1 MDTRPFHRYLTP
13 EEEKSLLSSI
23 ARRNEL
29 ESKRDLAW
37 IKLMR
42 QTGIR
47 VGAMSRL
54 TVGDA
59 REALRTH
66 RLVLRPE
73 IQKRQRGHEVH
84 LTGKASG
91 ALRALLKIGDSM
103 HKRWVQG
110 REENEFPYLRA
121 SGKDLDTSRD
131 LTAPLVLSRHHRNMS
146 VRSFEARFRYWCTE
160 AGITVPATPHWLR
173 HTCAKRLIERSTS
186 RNPLG
191 IVQLVLG
198 HATIASTGIYT
209 QPDREQVAAAME
221 EAA

>member
-1 MDTRPFHRYLTP
+1 MDSRPFHRYLTP
-13 EEEKSLLSSI
+13 EEERLLLSSI
-23 ARRNEL
+23 AKRSEL
-29 ESKRDLAW
+29 EAGRDLAW

-47 VGAMSRL
+47 VRAMSLL

-59 REALRTH
+59 REALKTH

-73 IQKRQRGHEVH
+73 IQKGGRGHEVH
-84 LTGKASG
+84 LTLKGRD
-91 ALRALLKIGDSM
+91 ALQALLRIGNRM
-103 HKRWVQG
+103 HKRWLVIRTENVQ
-110 REENEFPYLRA
+110 PYLRA
-121 SGKDLDTSRD
+121 AGKHLDTSRG
-131 LTAPLVLSRHHRNMS
+131 LTAPLVLSMQHKGMS
-146 VRSFEARFRYWCTE
+146 VRSFQARFRYWCTE